1 MKKHLFLTCLM
12 LLTLVLLLS
21 LTACGAKNTP
31 VDSSA
36 APDQGEP
43 VSTGSA
49 EAETRNAPE
58 TTLPADTEP
67 APETPASEEAVTDP
81 PAAEKDTLV
90 VYFSATGTTKA
101 VAEKL
106 AALTDADLYEIQA
119 AQPYTADDLDWHDS
133 SSRTTREQND
143 PDVRPEIGSETV
155 SLAGYSTIYIGFP
168 IWWGEE
174 PRILDT
180 FVEAYNFDGITMIP
194 FCTSSS
200 SGLGRSG
207 QNLEENAG
215 SGTWLEGKRF
225 GAGAS
230 EDELRDWIEGLR

>member
-31 VDSSA
+31 ADSSA
-36 APDQGEP
+36 APDQAEP

-58 TTLPADTEP
+58 TTLPADTEA